1 VAEITTPRDLFLH
14 ELGDIMYVE
23 RALSTEVLPK
33 LISEVNDEEFRG
45 TLEEHLEQTKGHL
58 RNVE

>member
-1 VAEITTPRDLFLH
+1 MPEITSPRDLFLH

-33 LISEVNDEEFRG
+33 LISEVQDEEFQRRSRSISSRPSA
-45 TLEEHLEQTKGHL
+45 TWRT
-58 RNVE
+58 